1 MLDSNP
7 KINPKN
13 GVVLYTLQHYIRNCR
28 WNRWEMID
36 MENMEIGNGITE
48 MVDEHYGNTS
58 QEFRQVMAVVLTAN
72 KVLKQTDATRLSDL
86 SPDEKV
92 AHEVLIEAMDS
103 KSNALKVS
111 KSFET
116 WYESDDCNFD
126 EFVSRMEQVELVEP
140 EDEPE
145 IEDEPEVDEPSID
158 LSVDVD
164 DRINDVEEQL
174 GLLENKMDSIL
185 DAIEGLKS
193 SKPSLPTKSNA
204 KTATKTTKKVAKQP
218 ATSDKLITT
227 KAPRTPKGWKN
238 GQHSVVA
245 IITDQVNEKT
255 DGSQHTCKTFRGMNV
270 DEATQKARGAVL
282 RRILQTTAPEINK
295 LMNKTELA
303 NRGIGWTDLCNE
315 PSLMDEIGELGIT
328 TDVLDHFCTGANKWE
343 NQLNGNGRTAD
354 KLRTRL
360 GVTNTATF
368 IDAVNDAIGGD
379 VQPSKKQTKA
389 PAPSNNEVATI
400 DPAQLQ
406 QLVDGGMAVKDAL
419 AFLNNN

>member
-1 MLDSNP
+1 
-7 KINPKN
+7 
-13 GVVLYTLQHYIRNCR
+13 
-28 WNRWEMID
+28 
-36 MENMEIGNGITE
+36 MEIGNGITE
-48 MVDEHYGNTS
+48 MVDEYYGNTS

-72 KVLKQTDATRLSDL
+72 SVLKQTDATRLSDL
-86 SPDEKV
+86 SSDERQ
-92 AHEVLIEAMDS
+92 AHDVLIEAMDS
-103 KSNALKVS
+103 DSNALKVS
-111 KSFET
+111 KSFEI

-145 IEDEPEVDEPSID
+145 IEDEPEVDEPSVD
-158 LSVDVD
+158 LSTDAD
-164 DRINDVEEQL
+164 DRITDVEEQL

-193 SKPSLPTKSNA
+193 SKPSLPTKSNV
-204 KTATKTTKKVAKQP
+204 KTTPKKVRGKKVAKQP
-218 ATSDKLITT
+218 ATSDELITT

-245 IITDQVNEKT
+245 IITDQVNEKS

-315 PSLMDEIGELGIT
+315 PSLMVEIGELGIT
-328 TDVLDHFCTGANKWE
+328 TDVLDNFCTGANKYE
-343 NQLNGNGRTAD
+343 NQLNGENRTAA

-379 VQPSKKQTKA
+379 VKPSKKQSKT

>member
-1 MLDSNP
+1 M
-7 KINPKN
+7 KMVN
-13 GVVLYTLQHYIRNCR
+13 GLI
-28 WNRWEMID
+28 EMD
-36 MENMEIGNGITE
+36 NMDIGNGITE
-48 MVDEHYGNTS
+48 MVDEYYGNTS
-58 QEFRQVMAVVLTAN
+58 QEFRQVMSVVLTAN
-72 KVLKQTDATRLSDL
+72 SVMKNVTATRLSDL
-86 SPDEKV
+86 SSDEKV

-103 KSNALKVS
+103 DSNALKVS

-116 WYESDDCNFD
+116 WYESDDCDFD

-145 IEDEPEVDEPSID
+145 IEDEPEVDEPSTD
-158 LSVDVD
+158 LSVDAD
-164 DRINDVEEQL
+164 DRIDDVEQQL

-193 SKPSLPTKSNA
+193 SKPSLPSKSNA
-204 KTATKTTKKVAKQP
+204 KTATKTTTKKVAKQP
-218 ATSDKLITT
+218 ATSDELITT
-227 KAPRTPKGWKN
+227 KSPRTPKGWKN

-282 RRILQTTAPEINK
+282 RRILQTTAPDINK

-315 PSLMDEIGELGIT
+315 PSLMVEIGELGIT
-328 TDVLDHFCTGANKWE
+328 TDVLDNFCTGANKYE
-343 NQLNGNGRTAD
+343 NQLNGDNRTAS

-368 IDAVNDAIGGD
+368 IDAVNDALGGD
-379 VQPSKKQTKA
+379 VQPSKKQSKT

-406 QLVDGGMAVKDAL
+406 QLVDGGMAVTDAL